1 VTGALNGDT
10 RAVVTP
16 RSDEYGQDGV
26 TPYAPM
32 VGSLQMTITPAHYS
46 KTQRRLLTTLGGVGV
61 AALAAGTFVLS
72 YADLRLLA
80 LRGGAARHW
89 AFLYPG
95 MLDGLVVVIILAIVT
110 ARRSGWFSR
119 AVRWLLLVVLVAGAG
134 AAGVQRAVKGYE
146 PLPDTWVNTGVAVA
160 PWAILILAVWLWIA
174 MIKHLRSLRTRA
186 ARSGDP
192 DGRAKP
198 VESGPEPV
206 PATVIEQSIIPGL
219 GDAENRP
226 RARPVRELEPVR
238 AAARA
243 EPPQPQDPEPN
254 PWDAA
259 RIDRPE
265 PWEDDTEPTEPVPAP
280 VSGREA
286 ETTPSDTALSDP
298 VPASWREQG
307 PEADAAPAEPSDP
320 VPTSW
325 GRLPESSF
333 ADVAD
338 EDEPEPLLPPAPR
351 REDLLP
357 RLTEPATAADP
368 TEPEPEPKVE
378 TPMNDKPSGP
388 VEDEPPPRFVART
401 SLPTDVRLV
410 GGPKRPS
417 LTDTQPDGI
426 RLPDTNPDGIPVVNT
441 AEDDEDDA
449 YVDERAEDP
458 DAGTEAGPP
467 SSTFRSSPTPP
478 RG

>member
-1 VTGALNGDT
+1 
-10 RAVVTP
+10 
-16 RSDEYGQDGV
+16 
-26 TPYAPM
+26 
-32 VGSLQMTITPAHYS
+32 MTITPAHYS
-46 KTQRRLLTTLGGVGV
+46 KTQRRLLTTLGGIGV

-146 PLPDTWVNTGVAVA
+146 PLPDTWVNIGVAVA

-192 DGRAKP
+192 DGRAQP

-243 EPPQPQDPEPN
+243 EPPPPQDPEPN

-265 PWEDDTEPTEPVPAP
+265 PWEDDTEATEPVPAS

-286 ETTPSDTALSDP
+286 EATPTDTALSDP
-298 VPASWREQG
+298 LPASWREQG
-307 PEADAAPAEPSDP
+307 PEPEAAPAEPSDP

-333 ADVAD
+333 AVVAE
-338 EDEPEPLLPPAPR
+338 EDEPEPLLPQAPR
-351 REDLLP
+351 REDLLS
-357 RLTEPATAADP
+357 RLPEPATAADP

>member
-1 VTGALNGDT
+1 
-10 RAVVTP
+10 
-16 RSDEYGQDGV
+16 
-26 TPYAPM
+26 
-32 VGSLQMTITPAHYS
+32 MTNTPAHYS
-46 KTQRRLLTTLGGVGV
+46 KTQRRLLTTLGGLGV

-134 AAGVQRAVKGYE
+134 AAGVQRAVRGYD
-146 PLPDTWVNTGVAVA
+146 PLPDTWVNIGVAVA
-160 PWAILILAVWLWIA
+160 PWAILILAVWLWVA

-192 DGRAKP
+192 DGQAQP
-198 VESGPEPV
+198 EESGPEPV

-219 GDAENRP
+219 GGAETRP
-226 RARPVRELEPVR
+226 LARPVRELEPVR

-243 EPPQPQDPEPN
+243 EPPPPREPEPN

-259 RIDRPE
+259 RIDPPE
-265 PWEDDTEPTEPVPAP
+265 PWEDETEPVPAS

-286 ETTPSDTALSDP
+286 EAAPSDATLSDP
-298 VPASWREQG
+298 VPASWRERG

-320 VPTSW
+320 VPASW
-325 GRLPESSF
+325 GREPEPSF
-333 ADVAD
+333 AEVTDG
-338 EDEPEPLLPPAPR
+338 DEPEPLLAPAPR

-357 RLTEPATAADP
+357 RLPEPAPTAADP

-378 TPMNDKPSGP
+378 TPMNDKRGRS
-388 VEDEPPPRFVART
+388 RT
-401 SLPTDVRLV
+401 SPHRASWPGPRYPPTCDWSAD
-410 GGPKRPS
+410 PS
-417 LTDTQPDGI
+417 APPWATPSRTASGCRTPI
-426 RLPDTNPDGIPVVNT
+426 RT
-441 AEDDEDDA
+441 A
-449 YVDERAEDP
+449 
-458 DAGTEAGPP
+458 
-467 SSTFRSSPTPP
+467 SRS
-478 RG
+478 